1 MIQQITDLSNI
12 DKAVIPRK
20 VSFEGFLLDLESF
33 AKPDRL
39 AELDRLARPDRLG
52 EAGGLAGRAGTKTI
66 GIISVQQAYE
76 I

>member
-1 MIQQITDLSNI
+1 MIQQITALSNI

-33 AKPDRL
+33 AKP
-39 AELDRLARPDRLG
+39 DRLARPDRLG

-76 I
+76 L

>member
-39 AELDRLARPDRLG
+39 AELDRLA
-52 EAGGLAGRAGTKTI
+52 
-66 GIISVQQAYE
+66 SS
-76 I
+76 